1 MPIKSMQTGPESGLQ
16 EVERGGEQQ
25 CPGRWSIV
33 HIIHALLKSM
43 QTGSEHALQV
53 LREVERA
60 GERAKV
66 SDGRGADLEYLK
78 NILLK
83 MYETGDSHARPAVQ

>member
-1 MPIKSMQTGPESGLQ
+1 MPLRYVQTGPEH
-16 EVERGGEQQ
+16 V
-25 CPGRWSIV
+25 
-33 HIIHALLKSM
+33 
-43 QTGSEHALQV
+43 LQV

-66 SDGRGADLEYLK
+66 SEGRGADLEYLK

-83 MYETGDSHARPAVQ
+83 MYETGKITC

>member
-1 MPIKSMQTGPESGLQ
+1 MPIKSMHTWPEQGLQ
-16 EVERGGEQQ
+16 EVERGGQQ
-25 CPGRWSIV
+25 QGPGSFSIL
-33 HIIHALLKSM
+33 HMIHAFPKSM
-43 QTGSEHALQV
+43 QTGPNHELQV

-83 MYETGDSHARPAVQ
+83 MYETGEAHAQPAVQ

>member
-1 MPIKSMQTGPESGLQ
+1 MGNSRILD
-16 EVERGGEQQ
+16 V
-25 CPGRWSIV
+25 
-33 HIIHALLKSM
+33 IHALLKSM
-43 QTGSEHALQV
+43 QTGSAHVLQV

-83 MYETGDSHARPAVQ
+83 MYETGEAHAQPAVQ

>member
-1 MPIKSMQTGPESGLQ
+1 MSAADAAGGGAGNSRVLEAGHSCTESMSPKSMQTGPAHG
-16 EVERGGEQQ
+16 
-25 CPGRWSIV
+25 
-33 HIIHALLKSM
+33 
-43 QTGSEHALQV
+43 LQV

-66 SDGRGADLEYLK
+66 SEGRGADLEYLK

-83 MYETGDSHARPAVQ
+83 MYETGESHA

>member
-1 MPIKSMQTGPESGLQ
+1 MPLKYVQTGPEH
-16 EVERGGEQQ
+16 V
-25 CPGRWSIV
+25 
-33 HIIHALLKSM
+33 
-43 QTGSEHALQV
+43 LQV

-66 SDGRGADLEYLK
+66 SEGRGADLEYLK

-83 MYETGDSHARPAVQ
+83 MYETGKSRQSSGLLLGGGEIH

>member
-1 MPIKSMQTGPESGLQ
+1 MTGPTHG
-16 EVERGGEQQ
+16 
-25 CPGRWSIV
+25 
-33 HIIHALLKSM
+33 
-43 QTGSEHALQV
+43 LQV

-66 SDGRGADLEYLK
+66 SEGRGADLEYLK

-83 MYETGDSHARPAVQ
+83 MYETGELHARPAVQWLAAGTQSNH